1 MKKVLQKEI
10 ETSGKLRA
18 MTGSQGW
25 KIVEEY
31 LDKEYDHAMNNLLSA
46 KTEREIF
53 YNQAVVV
60 VIKGLLEK
68 IGVSHVL
75 AMTARE
81 KLKKYE
87 EN

>member
-1 MKKVLQKEI
+1 MKKELQKEI
-10 ETSGKLRA
+10 EISGKLRA

-25 KIVEEY
+25 KIVEGY
-31 LDKEYDHAMNNLLSA
+31 IDKELQHAMHNLLSA

-60 VIKGLLEK
+60 VFQGLLEK
-68 IGVSHVL
+68 IGISHKM
-75 AMTARE
+75 ANTARE